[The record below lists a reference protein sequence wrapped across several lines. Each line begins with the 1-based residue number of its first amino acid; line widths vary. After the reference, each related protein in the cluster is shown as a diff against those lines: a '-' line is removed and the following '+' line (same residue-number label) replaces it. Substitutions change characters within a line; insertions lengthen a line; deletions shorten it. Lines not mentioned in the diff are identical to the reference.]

1 MDGMF
6 YQQPMNDAEQAVWSF
21 FVNQVAYIEREVY
34 QVQYPNIRYPGL
46 IPVDTSAD
54 RWTQVVTYFSQDRIG
69 AANWFAANAQD
80 VPLVETTRNAFST
93 TVHMAAVGYGYN
105 DEELAVAARL
115 GLNLTTDKA
124 NIARRAAEEFI
135 DQVAL
140 FGDATAGFTGL
151 VNSSAVTSSTAPNG
165 AAASPLWSS
174 KTANEILND
183 VNNILLGI
191 YTTSLT
197 VETADTLLLPLTQF
211 SNINTMLLSPNIP
224 MTVLQWIRQN
234 NAYTVE
240 TGQEL
245 TVRGLRGLETAG
257 AGSTARMIAYRRAP
271 EVVKFHMPM
280 PFEFMPPWRKG
291 PMRYEV
297 PGRFRLGGVDIRRP
311 GAFRYLDGI

>member
-1 MDGMF
+1 MDGML
-6 YQQPMNDAEQAVWSF
+6 YQQPMTDAEQAVWNF
-21 FVNQVAYIEREVY
+21 FVSQVSYIERQVY
-34 QVQYPNIRYPGL
+34 QIQYPNIRYPGL

-54 RWTQVVTYFSQDRIG
+54 RWAQTVTYFSQDRIG
-69 AANWFAANAQD
+69 SANWFAANAQD
-80 VPLVETTRNAFST
+80 VPLVETTRNQFAT

-105 DEELAVAARL
+105 DEEIAIAARL
-115 GLNLTTDKA
+115 GLNLTVDKA

-151 VNSSAVTSSTAPNG
+151 INAPGVTTVTAPNG
-165 AAASPLWSS
+165 ASASPLWST
-174 KTANEILND
+174 KTPNEILAD
-183 VNNILLGI
+183 VNNALLGI
-191 YTTSLT
+191 YITTLT

-211 SNINTMLLSPNIP
+211 SNINTTLLSPNIP
-224 MTVLQWIRQN
+224 MTILQWIRQN

-240 TGQEL
+240 TGQPL
-245 TVRGLRGLETAG
+245 DVRGLRGLETAG
-257 AGSTARMIAYRRAP
+257 AGGTARMIAYRRAP

-297 PGRFRLGGVDIRRP
+297 PGRFRLGGVDVRRP
-311 GAFRYLDGI
+311 GAFRYVDGL